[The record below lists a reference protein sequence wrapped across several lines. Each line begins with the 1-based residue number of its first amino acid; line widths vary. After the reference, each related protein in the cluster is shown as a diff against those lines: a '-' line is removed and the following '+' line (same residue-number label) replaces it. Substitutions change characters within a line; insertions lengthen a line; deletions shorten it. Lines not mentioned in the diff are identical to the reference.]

1 MFYYETHLHTMPV
14 SRCGAVS
21 VRNNLEFYKKKGYQG
36 VFITNHFIDGN
47 INIDK
52 SLPFA
57 ERIEFYF
64 SDYEEGKKI
73 GREIGL
79 DVFCGIET
87 SYKGT
92 DCLVFGLDKHW
103 FLTHPEIENMER
115 SALLQLYLDSGALVI
130 QAHPFR
136 EAFYIDH
143 IRLFPRHVHGVEIF
157 NGGCNERE
165 NRMAEIYCDE
175 YDLIPFAGTDNHRG
189 ARQEILYGVE
199 TEEKVESVEHFIE
212 LVKSRKIKT
221 FTRLNSVD
229 VVSGEET

>member
-21 VRNNLEFYKKKGYQG
+21 VRDNLEFYKSIGYQG

-52 SLPFA
+52 SLPYS

-64 SDYEEGKKI
+64 SDYENAVKI
-73 GREIGL
+73 GEEIGI

-87 SYKGT
+87 SYQGT
-92 DCLVFGLDKHW
+92 DFLVFGLDKEW
-103 FLTHPEIENMER
+103 FLAHPEIENMER
-115 SALLQLYLDSGALVI
+115 SDLLQLYLDNGALVI

-136 EAFYIDH
+136 EAFYINH

-157 NGGCNERE
+157 NTGCNDAQ
-165 NRMAEIYCDE
+165 NKMAKIYCDE
-175 YDLIPFAGTDNHRG
+175 YGLIPFAGTDNHRG
-189 ARQEILYGVE
+189 SMQEILYGVKFS
-199 TEEKVESVEHFIE
+199 EKIKSVAHFIE
-212 LVKSRKIKT
+212 SVK
-221 FTRLNSVD
+221 N
-229 VVSGEET
+229 GEAEPFVKHNG

>member
-1 MFYYETHLHTMPV
+1 MPV

-21 VRNNLEFYKKKGYQG
+21 VRDNLEFYKRIGYQG

-52 SLPFA
+52 SLPYA

-64 SDYEEGKKI
+64 SDYEKGVKI
-73 GREIGL
+73 GEEIGL

-92 DCLVFGLDKHW
+92 DCLVFGLDKEW
-103 FLTHPEIENMER
+103 FLDHPEIEDMER
-115 SALLQLYLDSGALVI
+115 SALLQLFLDSGALVI

-157 NGGCNERE
+157 NSGCNESQ
-165 NRMAEIYCDE
+165 NRMAKLYCDE
-175 YDLIPFAGTDNHRG
+175 YGLIPFAGTDNHRG
-189 ARQEILYGVE
+189 QRQEVLYGVKTKE
-199 TEEKVESVEHFIE
+199 RIKSVAHFIE
-212 LVKSRKIKT
+212 VVKERRVVP
-221 FTRLNSVD
+221 FTKHNIGEDCSKRD
-229 VVSGEET
+229 V